1 MKAVQVKI
9 CGITRP
15 QDAEFCAKNGVD
27 AIGCIF
33 YPPSPRFVDADTAKE
48 ICLSFGGTV
57 VGVFVN
63 PNLESVLRTVEKT
76 GIKVVQLH
84 GNEPDELIR
93 QLESQGIRT
102 IKTLFYARTPS
113 FTEARSF
120 SASAFLAEHGGKGLG
135 GMGTSW
141 TWTEAKELR
150 KYGKPYLI
158 AGGITPENVSE
169 ALINSRADGI
179 DVSAGVE
186 TSPGIKDPGLI
197 EALIRAVELTEIEWA
212 VKPVF

>member
-1 MKAVQVKI
+1 
-9 CGITRP
+9 
-15 QDAEFCAKNGVD
+15 
-27 AIGCIF
+27 
-33 YPPSPRFVDADTAKE
+33 
-48 ICLSFGGTV
+48 
-57 VGVFVN
+57 
-63 PNLESVLRTVEKT
+63 
-76 GIKVVQLH
+76 
-84 GNEPDELIR
+84 
-93 QLESQGIRT
+93 
-102 IKTLFYARTPS
+102 
-113 FTEARSF
+113 
-120 SASAFLAEHGGKGLG
+120 
-135 GMGTSW
+135 MGTSW

-179 DVSAGVE
+179 DVSSGVE